1 MRPRLAV
8 SCRSFGHA
16 KGTGV
21 GPGERATC
29 AVFIHWLYPDASID
43 WVSMNK
49 HESDKILEQLRQ
61 RGEYIHPLSKVENI
75 EEWRKDA
82 RRIARKASLRVRT
95 IVDSDQSYVIV
106 VDVDYE
112 PTEIEKRAAM
122 RAMGGLYTE
131 TPIHWDEAVEQ
142 ERRAAIHVVRQG
154 D

>member
-1 MRPRLAV
+1 
-8 SCRSFGHA
+8 
-16 KGTGV
+16 
-21 GPGERATC
+21 
-29 AVFIHWLYPDASID
+29 
-43 WVSMNK
+43 MNK

-61 RGEYIHPLSKVENI
+61 RGEYILPLSKVENI
-75 EEWRKDA
+75 EEWRRDA

-95 IVDSDQSYVIV
+95 LVDSGQSYVIV

-112 PTEIEKRAAM
+112 PTEVEKRAAM

-131 TPIHWDEAVEQ
+131 TPIYWGEAVEQ

>member
-1 MRPRLAV
+1 MWLLGSADPMSHPGSTSARALA
-8 SCRSFGHA
+8 
-16 KGTGV
+16 
-21 GPGERATC
+21 PGERARC
-29 AVFIHWLYPDASID
+29 AVFIHWLYPDARID

-112 PTEIEKRAAM
+112 PEVAP
-122 RAMGGLYTE
+122 GLVDFE
-131 TPIHWDEAVEQ
+131 WRSPA
-142 ERRAAIHVVRQG
+142 
-154 D
+154 